1 MLPMLTALGLM
12 GLSVPP
18 DMSSMQGQPL
28 AIRKLLLAFV
38 LLGSLCPP
46 CVTPV

>member
-18 DMSSMQGQPL
+18 DMSSWAGAARCYQQTAPG
-28 AIRKLLLAFV
+28 I
-38 LLGSLCPP
+38 SLCPP